1 MTTNLPRSELRQRR
15 LAKGRRTPS
24 ATRPCSSLLASS
36 SPRRPTQR
44 ETPCDDENPVDPN
57 GAYSSA
63 PDDLLEKARRE
74 LEEALDAAELGR
86 CTGYAAPEPEP
97 KDEWEAFLRDV
108 TRYGLGPR
116 VTPRRGWVL
125 AGGPALRPGHDRRAV
140 AVALEVRAPGS
151 TLPHLLTV
159 PLVRTPLILD
169 YLSGR
174 GFLCPAERLLDP
186 IDHPFEQQPGRTAH
200 ADRLPSVA
208 ISRSSSKA
216 ARTRSRR

>member
-1 MTTNLPRSELRQRR
+1 MTTRY
-15 LAKGRRTPS
+15 
-24 ATRPCSSLLASS
+24 
-36 SPRRPTQR
+36 
-44 ETPCDDENPVDPN
+44 PVDPN

-97 KDEWEAFLRDV
+97 KDEWEEFLRDV
-108 TRYGLGPR
+108 TRNGLGPR

-151 TLPHLLTV
+151 TMPHLLTV

-186 IDHPFEQQPGRTAH
+186 IGHPFERAPWANVLTPTVFTLPHMLEVRFEGREDELQELTISGAVELAH
-200 ADRLPSVA
+200 SLAD
-208 ISRSSSKA
+208 A
-216 ARTRSRR
+216 ARIAHGEVRVR